1 MKKLI
6 SLLAL
11 VALTA
16 GCKSVKISPAIVQS
30 GVTASV
36 MYGVTKYP
44 SAIPAIR
51 ISEQVICSAANG
63 TNLSPAAVVAA
74 IEASEWEKAKT
85 PEAVFILNGVIM
97 IYSSAWNSY
106 GNDAINNAPVFKEY
120 LKAVCSGVHDGLPL
134 TVARSIDPTQNPK
147 WPLLQF
153 K

>member
-6 SLLAL
+6 SLLSL
-11 VALTA
+11 IALTA
-16 GCKSVKISPAIVQS
+16 GCSSVKITPAVVQS
-30 GVTASV
+30 GVTATV
-36 MYGVTKYP
+36 RYGVTKYP
-44 SAIPAIR
+44 SAIPAVS
-51 ISEQVICSAANG
+51 ISKEVICAAANG
-63 TNLSPAAVVAA
+63 TNLSPAAIVAA

-120 LKAVCSGVHDGLPL
+120 LQAVCQGISDGLP
-134 TVARSIDPTQNPK
+134 TATAHSTAPAIDSK
-147 WPLLQF
+147 WPTLKF